1 MAPREPE
8 AQELIEVL
16 EPELVEEVEG
26 EEEGPETADAWAS
39 GEPGLITAA
48 EAVTLEAIPET
59 PDLEVL
65 LREEPAVIS
74 DPLRVYLRELAAAPL
89 LTPEEEI
96 ELAQRIEAGDM
107 EALQRFVRANL
118 RLVVSIAKRY
128 IGRGLSLLDLIQEG
142 NIGLMRAVEKFDWR
156 RGYRFSTYATWWIRQ
171 AITRAIADQGRT
183 IRLPVHMTDSITRYH
198 RVMTQL
204 SQELGRPPRPEEIAE
219 ALSVQPE
226 KIAQIVRAA
235 QRAVSL
241 DRPLSEEDE
250 TSLGDLIADE
260 VSQSPEEVA
269 EESLM
274 RRDIHEALEVLSPR
288 ERLVLQLRYGLT
300 DDQPRT
306 LAEVGNMLNISRER
320 VRQIEN
326 EALRKLRRI
335 ARERLA
341 EYSVRL

>member
-1 MAPREPE
+1 MSPRRRKEREFSLEDDNPAVQGGAAFEAEATEEPS
-8 AQELIEVL
+8 ELLPDVL
-16 EPELVEEVEG
+16 EPDAVEL
-26 EEEGPETADAWAS
+26 
-39 GEPGLITAA
+39 EPLS
-48 EAVTLEAIPET
+48 EDDLSKLLEADPSVT
-59 PDLEVL
+59 
-65 LREEPAVIS
+65 S
-74 DPLRVYLRELAAAPL
+74 DPLRLYLKEIAQAPL
-89 LTPEEEI
+89 LTPEEEV
-96 ELAQRIEAGDM
+96 ELAKRIKEGDT
-107 EALQRFVRANL
+107 EALQRFVRSNL

-128 IGRGLSLLDLIQEG
+128 VGRGLSLLDLIQEG

-183 IRLPVHMTDSITRYH
+183 IRLPVHVTDSITRYH

-219 ALSVQPE
+219 AMSVQPE

-235 QRAVSL
+235 QRTISL
-241 DRPLSEEDE
+241 DRPLTEEDD
-250 TSLGDLIADE
+250 TSLSDLIADE
-260 VSQSPEEVA
+260 FTQSPEELA

-274 RRDIHEALEVLSPR
+274 RRDIAEALEMLSPR

-306 LAEVGNMLNISRER
+306 LAEVGELLGISRER

-326 EALRKLRRI
+326 EALRKLRHI
-335 ARERLA
+335 AKERLA
-341 EYSVRL
+341 EYYAGL

>member
-1 MAPREPE
+1 MTQERERRETSQRRRSGTSRSVEREASEAFAEERAIEPVEAEIVEPE
-8 AQELIEVL
+8 ALLSDAELE
-16 EPELVEEVEG
+16 
-26 EEEGPETADAWAS
+26 
-39 GEPGLITAA
+39 
-48 EAVTLEAIPET
+48 
-59 PDLEVL
+59 DLFRSDPSL
-65 LREEPAVIS
+65 PS
-74 DPLRVYLRELAAAPL
+74 DPLRLYLRDIAEAPL
-89 LTPEEEI
+89 LTPEEEV
-96 ELAQRIEAGDM
+96 ELAKRVKEGDT
-107 EALQRFVRANL
+107 EALQRFVRSNL

-128 IGRGLSLLDLIQEG
+128 VGRGLSLLDLIQEG

-198 RVMTQL
+198 RTTTQL
-204 SQELGRPPRPEEIAE
+204 AQELGRQPTPEEIAE
-219 ALSVQPE
+219 AMSVQPE

-241 DRPLSEEDE
+241 DQPLSDEDE

-260 VSQSPEEVA
+260 LAQSPEELA
-269 EESLM
+269 AESLM
-274 RRDIHEALEVLSPR
+274 RRDIAEILEMLTPR
-288 ERLVLQLRYGLT
+288 ERLVLQLRYGLS
-300 DDQPRT
+300 DGEPRT
-306 LAEVGNMLNISRER
+306 LAEVGDLLGISRER

-341 EYSVRL
+341 EYYAGI

>member
-1 MAPREPE
+1 MTQERERRETSRRRRSGTSRSVEREASEAFAEERAIEPVEAEIVEPE
-8 AQELIEVL
+8 ALLSDAELE
-16 EPELVEEVEG
+16 
-26 EEEGPETADAWAS
+26 
-39 GEPGLITAA
+39 
-48 EAVTLEAIPET
+48 
-59 PDLEVL
+59 DLFRSDPSL
-65 LREEPAVIS
+65 AS
-74 DPLRVYLRELAAAPL
+74 DPLRLYLRDIAEAPL
-89 LTPEEEI
+89 LTPEEEV
-96 ELAQRIEAGDM
+96 ELAKRIKEGDT
-107 EALQRFVRANL
+107 EALQRFVRSNL

-128 IGRGLSLLDLIQEG
+128 VGRGLSLLDLIQEG

-198 RVMTQL
+198 RTTTQL
-204 SQELGRPPRPEEIAE
+204 AQELGRQPTPEEIAE
-219 ALSVQPE
+219 AMSVQPE

-241 DRPLSEEDE
+241 NQPLSDEDE

-260 VSQSPEEVA
+260 LAQSPEELA

-274 RRDIHEALEVLSPR
+274 RRDIAEILEMLTPR
-288 ERLVLQLRYGLT
+288 ERLVLQLRYGLS
-300 DDQPRT
+300 DSEPRT
-306 LAEVGNMLNISRER
+306 LAEVGDLLGISRER

-341 EYSVRL
+341 EYYAGI